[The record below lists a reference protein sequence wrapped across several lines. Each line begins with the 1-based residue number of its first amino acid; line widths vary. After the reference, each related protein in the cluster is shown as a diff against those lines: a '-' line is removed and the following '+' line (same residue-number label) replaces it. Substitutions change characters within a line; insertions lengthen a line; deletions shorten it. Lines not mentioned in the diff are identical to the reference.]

1 MAPIEALRDRHL
13 DGLAREVCTSR
24 GVLLREVL
32 GASRSRSVVRARHEL
47 WWRIRHLPDRCYSS
61 PEIGRLFG
69 RDHSTILAGIEAHAA
84 RTRPP

>member
-1 MAPIEALRDRHL
+1 MNPTQALHARRLLHL
-13 DGLAREVCTSR
+13 AEEVCSAR
-24 GVLLREVL
+24 GVLLHEIL
-32 GASRSRSVVRARHEL
+32 GASRSRSLVRARHEL

-69 RDHSTILAGIEAHAA
+69 RDHSTLLAGIEAHAT